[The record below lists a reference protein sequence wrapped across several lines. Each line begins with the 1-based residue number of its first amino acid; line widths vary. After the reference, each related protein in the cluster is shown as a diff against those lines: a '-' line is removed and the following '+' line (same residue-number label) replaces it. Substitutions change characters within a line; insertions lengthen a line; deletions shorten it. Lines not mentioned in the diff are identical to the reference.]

1 MGQDDKSPDS
11 STSTSTQ
18 LDRARLAE
26 IVRFEALE
34 KASYRDLEEVV
45 ETSGAE
51 RYQPDP
57 HAAHDPRSNL
67 WISYSEARR
76 TRPLSAGANPRPDGG
91 PSTDETETGRDIT
104 SCIVCECRLTPVVDM
119 APLCKDHRTFITPN
133 LFPMVYPFP
142 PGQAEGNRGVHLLQW
157 CSTLHDADIHNMCSH
172 DLDVVFARLAALEEF
187 LLHGKAPGFPR
198 DSEDHF
204 GFAAIM
210 KNRGFKVG
218 GSVEHGHQQIAHLS
232 VLPQRIA
239 EDRDFMEA
247 EGVAFA
253 DHLRTAARPDL
264 VVAEFPGGVSALV
277 SPFMRRPLEAV
288 IVPPRDGGEYLHH
301 LDEAVRN
308 GLAAALREMTGALSL
323 LMEQRNLSFDY
334 NLAFHTGPVGLLY
347 VEILPYT
354 QPYGGFEHLGHFLC
368 QDSPAATARVYRD
381 VLGYR

>member
-1 MGQDDKSPDS
+1 MADEDKSPE
-11 STSTSTQ
+11 Q

-26 IVRFEALE
+26 IVRIEALE
-34 KASYRDLEEVV
+34 TASYQDLENVV
-45 ETSGAE
+45 QNSGAE
-51 RYQPDP
+51 LYQPDP
-57 HAAHDPRSNL
+57 AASQDPRSDL

-76 TRPLSAGANPRPDGG
+76 TRPLSAGVRAQPDES
-91 PSTDETETGRDIT
+91 PSTDETESGRDIT

-142 PGQAEGNRGVHLLQW
+142 PGRAEGNRGVHLLQW
-157 CSTLHDADIHNMCSH
+157 CSTLHDADLHNMCSH
-172 DLDVVFARLAALEEF
+172 DLEVVFARLAALEKF
-187 LLHGKAPGFPR
+187 LLHSEAAGFPR
-198 DSEDHF
+198 SAGDHS
-204 GFAAIM
+204 GYAAIM

-232 VLPQRIA
+232 VLPRRIA
-239 EDRDFMEA
+239 EDRDFKA
-247 EGVAFA
+247 KEGAAFA
-253 DHLRTAARPDL
+253 DHLRAAARPDL
-264 VVAEFPGGVSALV
+264 VVAEFPGGVSALI

-288 IVPPRDGGEYLHH
+288 IVPPRGAGEYLHH
-301 LDEAVRN
+301 LDHDVLK
-308 GLAAALREMTGALSL
+308 GLATAMREMTGALNL

-354 QPYGGFEHLGHFLC
+354 QPYGGFEHLGHYLC
-368 QDSPAATARVYRD
+368 QDSPQATARVYRD